1 MCKIG
6 CDCFDDYDVDIESD
20 LYDKDYDDVYTN
32 EEEETREETDIQF
45 E

>member
-1 MCKIG
+1 MCKVS
-6 CDCFDDYDVDIESD
+6 CDFDDYDVNIESD
-20 LYDKDYDDVYTN
+20 LYNKDYDDVYNN

>member
-1 MCKIG
+1 MCKVS
-6 CDCFDDYDVDIESD
+6 CDFDDYDVNIESD
-20 LYDKDYDDVYTN
+20 LYNKDYDEVYNN